1 MREQKTACSGKGNGL
16 RLGLYRCPKC
26 GTKLEI
32 FSDEVKVRCYKC
44 GDMVYRQGLT
54 PCIDWCVS
62 ARECGAE
69 TSSRRCNHVG

>member
-1 MREQKTACSGKGNGL
+1 MKTVCTGKDHSL

-32 FSDEVKVRCYKC
+32 FSDEAGVKCYRC
-44 GDMVYRQGLT
+44 GDMVYRQNIT

-62 ARECGAE
+62 AHEC
-69 TSSRRCNHVG
+69 VGGNNLKEV